1 MLMFLALADVD
12 VDAVTGCV
20 HPRPA
25 SVSILRHGCCDFLRY
40 HRNVFICNASHCSL
54 ADDPSSG
61 LLLAAWRSPDTI
73 VKVGGCALLFFPLMI
88 LFAFL
93 WTQTSL
99 LRPNT
104 LSRHSVECP
113 RALNPATMSSE
124 EIQYLLSQG
133 RPSRSR
139 YVSLDHFFL
148 SILAR

>member
-1 MLMFLALADVD
+1 MMSTRSRVVCTLVLLAYPFFAMGVSTSFGIIGMFLYL
-12 VDAVTGCV
+12 
-20 HPRPA
+20 
-25 SVSILRHGCCDFLRY
+25 I
-40 HRNVFICNASHCSL
+40 ASHCSL
-54 ADDPSSG
+54 VYDPSSG

-99 LRPNT
+99 LRTKT
-104 LSRHSVECP
+104 LSGHSVECP
-113 RALNPATMSSE
+113 RALKPVTMTRSSE

-139 YVSLDHFFL
+139 YVPLDYLSLDTCTLMIWFIAL
-148 SILAR
+148 